1 MVPVGVEAAVA
12 TLCQRAIPFDGI
24 VHVGRVGV
32 VGAIIDE
39 ELNNVGVNGVGD
51 VSGVWVGDGAVGVHG
66 VGLRG
71 SVGWCW

>member
-1 MVPVGVEAAVA
+1 
-12 TLCQRAIPFDGI
+12 
-24 VHVGRVGV
+24 
-32 VGAIIDE
+32 
-39 ELNNVGVNGVGD
+39 VNGVGD